1 MDLTLAPNPL
11 HNAWQI
17 LSVDKVA
24 TLIGENGSG
33 KSCILQSIFDTKLA
47 RNDFEELRVVCFS
60 SGQNE
65 NFSERFSRYLSQERR
80 AGRSLNLEC
89 FYFDKSWSKLLIFL
103 ATCLHSGGKVRDF
116 LRTSGYVEEQEVTAT
131 KSDDTSSRLIMK
143 FKVDRRYAD
152 RVQEALKDEA
162 RGEVETLRS
171 TPYFRSL
178 ASFIEKNVDE
188 QYDFEQAL
196 RKRSVELSSRRLLAA
211 SYVSERPE
219 DDEGGEEQAQQQ
231 IQDDPTVSFF
241 TQAADNN
248 YFLDREG
255 LKLGLKDGLELD
267 QLSDGEYQLL
277 FLYALI
283 DLFDAENTLFLLDE
297 ADSHLHYQNIDRLW
311 GILKRLQGRA
321 ITTTH
326 LLDSIT
332 ANEFHA
338 IKVVEQG
345 RIRDDDKLKQ
355 LIARLSILSR
365 ATSVEYEVCAKI
377 AHMAL
382 LDDYN
387 DWEIF
392 LRLAARKGLD
402 TSRLNSVY
410 AFKKSSSYANE
421 NESFGK
427 AKIQWAENLSKVECA
442 LATTQVFLICDRDE
456 ATLDVDPQSG
466 VKVRGP
472 QYRRQI
478 NAIRWPGGV
487 NVSVH
492 LLAWRRREI
501 KNYLLSYTALSHHG
515 VLGEINGDDLAVAS
529 HLTPNDPGDNE
540 GIRKLNVKET
550 VNPFV
555 NEDGMGLNSEM
566 LQGYIDLIPPDEIS
580 EDIKN
585 MYNFIVSKL

>member
-1 MDLTLAPNPL
+1 MELTLAPNPL
-11 HNAWQI
+11 HDAQQTLI
-17 LSVDKVA
+17 LDKVA

-47 RNDFEELRVVCFS
+47 RQDFDGLRVVCFS

-65 NFSERFSRYLSQERR
+65 NFSERFSSYLSRERQ

-89 FYFDKSWSKLLIFL
+89 FHFDKTWPKLLIFL
-103 ATCLHSGGKVRDF
+103 ATCLHSNGKVREF
-116 LRTSGYVEEQEVTAT
+116 LRTYDYVEEHEVTQT
-131 KSDDTSSRLIMK
+131 KFDDTSSRLIIK
-143 FKVDRRYAD
+143 FKVDKRYAE
-152 RVQEALKDEA
+152 RVQQALQAEAERNETD
-162 RGEVETLRS
+162 TLRN

-188 QYDFEQAL
+188 EYDFEQPL
-196 RKRSVELSSRRLLAA
+196 RKRTVELDAQKLLAA

-219 DDEGGEEQAQQQ
+219 DEEDRERQAQQ
-231 IQDDPTVSFF
+231 IQNHPTVSFF

-248 YFLDREG
+248 YFIDRAE
-255 LKLGLKDGLELD
+255 LKLLLKRGLELD

-283 DLFDAENTLFLLDE
+283 DLFDDESALFLLDE
-297 ADSHLHYQNIDRLW
+297 ADSHLHYKNIEHLW
-311 GILKRLQGRA
+311 SMLKQLKGKA

-355 LIARLSILSR
+355 LINRLSVLSR

-387 DWEIF
+387 DWAIF
-392 LRLAARKGLD
+392 LRLATRKGLD
-402 TSRLNSVY
+402 TSQLDSVY
-410 AFKKSSSYANE
+410 AFKKTSSYANE

-427 AKIQWAENLSKVECA
+427 AKLQWTDNLSQVECP

-456 ATLDVDPQSG
+456 AVLDIDQQSG
-466 VKVRGP
+466 VRVQGQ
-472 QYRRQI
+472 QYREQI
-478 NAIRWPGGV
+478 RDIHWPQGT

-492 LLAWRRREI
+492 LLAWKRREI
-501 KNYLLSYTALSHHG
+501 KNYLLSHTALTHYG
-515 VLGEINGDDLAVAS
+515 KLTEINNDQLAPAH
-529 HLTPNDPGDNE
+529 HLIANDPGDND
-540 GIRKLNVKET
+540 GIRRLAVKDTIDPLINGADGLCSLKLQE
-550 VNPFV
+550 F
-555 NEDGMGLNSEM
+555 
-566 LQGYIDLIPPDEIS
+566 IDLIPADEIS
-580 EDIKN
+580 EDIVN
-585 MYNFIVSKL
+585 MYNFIVGKLN

>member
-1 MDLTLAPNPL
+1 MDLNLAPNPL
-11 HNAWQI
+11 HNARQI
-17 LSVDKVA
+17 LRFDKVA

-103 ATCLHSGGKVRDF
+103 ATCLHSGGKVREF
-116 LRTSGYVEEQEVTAT
+116 LRSNDYVEEQEVTET
-131 KSDDTSSRLIMK
+131 NSDDTSSRLSMK
-143 FKVDRRYAD
+143 FKVDRRYAE
-152 RVQEALKDEA
+152 RVQEALQAEA
-162 RGEVETLRS
+162 QGETETLRS

-188 QYDFEQAL
+188 QYDFEKAL
-196 RKRSVELSSRRLLAA
+196 HKRPVELSSKKLLAA

-219 DDEGGEEQAQQQ
+219 NDENEEGRVQQQ

-255 LKLGLKDGLELD
+255 LKLSLKGGLELD

-311 GILKRLQGRA
+311 GILRRLQGRA

-345 RIRDDDKLKQ
+345 CIRDDDKLKQ

-365 ATSVEYEVCAKI
+365 ASSVEYEVCAKI

-387 DWEIF
+387 DWDIF

-402 TSRLNSVY
+402 TSSLESVY

-427 AKIQWAENLSKVECA
+427 AKIQWTETLSKVECA
-442 LATTQVFLICDRDE
+442 LVTTQLFLICDRDE
-456 ATLDVDPQSG
+456 AMLDIEPQSG
-466 VKVRGP
+466 VKVQGQ
-472 QYRRQI
+472 QYRDQI
-478 NAIRWPGGV
+478 RTIHWPRGA

-492 LLAWRRREI
+492 LLAWQRREI
-501 KNYLLSYTALSHHG
+501 KNYLLSHTALSHHG
-515 VLGEINGDDLAVAS
+515 KLAEINSVELAQVHHLVA
-529 HLTPNDPGDNE
+529 NDPGDNE
-540 GIRKLNVKET
+540 GIRRLAVKDT
-550 VNPFV
+550 INPLI
-555 NEDGMGLNSEM
+555 NGSDGLCPRM
-566 LQGYIDLIPPDEIS
+566 LQAYIDLIPPDEIS
-580 EDIKN
+580 TDIKN
-585 MYNFIVSKL
+585 MYDFIVGKLN

>member
-11 HNAWQI
+11 HNAGQI

-47 RNDFEELRVVCFS
+47 GKDFDELRVVCFS

-103 ATCLHSGGKVRDF
+103 ATCLHSGGKVREF
-116 LRTSGYVEEQEVTAT
+116 LRSNDYVEEQEVTET
-131 KSDDTSSRLIMK
+131 KFDDTSTRLIMK
-143 FKVDRRYAD
+143 FKVDRRYAE
-152 RVQEALKDEA
+152 RVQEALKEEA
-162 RGEVETLRS
+162 QGKTDTLRS

-196 RKRSVELSSRRLLAA
+196 RKRPVELSSQRLLAA

-219 DDEGGEEQAQQQ
+219 DDEDGEEQAQQQ

-248 YFLDREG
+248 YFLDKEG
-255 LKLGLKDGLELD
+255 LKLNFKGGLELD

-311 GILKRLQGRA
+311 EILKRLQGRA

-345 RIRDDDKLKQ
+345 CIRDDDKLKQ

-377 AHMAL
+377 GHMAL

-387 DWEIF
+387 DWDIF

-402 TSRLNSVY
+402 TSRLDSVY
-410 AFKKSSSYANE
+410 AFKKSSSYASTT
-421 NESFGK
+421 ESF
-427 AKIQWAENLSKVECA
+427 AKTKLEWTQNLVNADCA
-442 LATTQVFLICDRDE
+442 LVTSQVFLICDRDE
-456 ATLDVDPQSG
+456 APLNIDPNDG
-466 VKVRGP
+466 VRVQGREYSDQIREITRGK
-472 QYRRQI
+472 
-478 NAIRWPGGV
+478 AIQ
-487 NVSVH
+487 VH
-492 LLAWRRREI
+492 LLAWQRREI
-501 KNYLLSYTALSHHG
+501 KNYLLSHTALSHHG
-515 VLGEINGDDLAVAS
+515 KLAEINSAELAQAH
-529 HLTPNDPGDNE
+529 HLIANYPCDNE
-540 GIRKLNVKET
+540 GIRRLTVKDTINPLINGPDGLCLQKL
-550 VNPFV
+550 
-555 NEDGMGLNSEM
+555 
-566 LQGYIDLIPPDEIS
+566 QAYIDLIPSDEIS
-580 EDIKN
+580 ADIEN
-585 MYNFIVSKL
+585 MYNFIVGELN

>member
-1 MDLTLAPNPL
+1 MDLTLSPNPL
-11 HNAWQI
+11 HNAGQI
-17 LSVDKVA
+17 LSFDKVA

-47 RNDFEELRVVCFS
+47 GNDFDELRVVCFS

-80 AGRSLNLEC
+80 AGRSLNLQC
-89 FYFDKSWSKLLIFL
+89 FYFDKSWAKLLIFL
-103 ATCLHSGGKVRDF
+103 ATCLHSGGKVREF
-116 LRTSGYVEEQEVTAT
+116 LRSNDYVEEQEVTET
-131 KSDDTSSRLIMK
+131 KFDDTSSRLAMK
-143 FKVDRRYAD
+143 FKVDRHYAE
-152 RVQEALKDEA
+152 RVQEALAAEA
-162 RGEVETLRS
+162 QGEVETLRS

-178 ASFIEKNVDE
+178 ASFIENNVDE

-196 RKRSVELSSRRLLAA
+196 RKRSVELSSQRLLAA

-219 DDEGGEEQAQQQ
+219 DDEDGEEQAQQR
-231 IQDDPTVSFF
+231 IQDNPTISFF

-248 YFLDREG
+248 YFIDRDG
-255 LKLGLKDGLELD
+255 LKLSLKDGLELD

-365 ATSVEYEVCAKI
+365 ATSVEYEVCAKTDNL
-377 AHMAL
+377 AL
-382 LDDYN
+382 MDHPN

-392 LRLAARKGLD
+392 LRLVDRKGLD
-402 TSRLNSVY
+402 KSKLKAVSVLE
-410 AFKKSSSYANE
+410 KPSSCASDNE
-421 NESFGK
+421 LLGK
-427 AKIQWAENLSKVECA
+427 AKIDWAERLSKA
-442 LATTQVFLICDRDE
+442 DGPIATSNVFLICDRDE
-456 ATLDVDPQSG
+456 ANPTYDGQFG
-466 VKVRGP
+466 VRVTGDK
-472 QYRRQI
+472 YKKL
-478 NAIRWPGGV
+478 IRPITQGKTIKI
-487 NVSVH
+487 H
-492 LLAWRRREI
+492 LLAWKRREI
-501 KNYLLSYTALSHHG
+501 KNYLLSHTALSHHG
-515 VLGEINGDDLAVAS
+515 RLAEINSAELAQAH
-529 HLTPNDPGDNE
+529 HLTANNPGDNE
-540 GIRKLNVKET
+540 GIRRLAVKDTINPLINGPDGLCPQKL
-550 VNPFV
+550 
-555 NEDGMGLNSEM
+555 
-566 LQGYIDLIPPDEIS
+566 QAYIDLIPPDEIS
-580 EDIKN
+580 EDIAN
-585 MYNFIVSKL
+585 MYTFIVGKLN